1 MEEPGGLQSMG
12 SQRVRLNWVTSV
24 YGDSYISGTLTSKF
38 KLTHNYM
45 SPADLFIVYIIRN
58 PPLHHL
64 LDTLTCIPPHQT
76 GGTAAFYL
84 PKKSLSILCNLQTMR
99 NLTWDVT
106 FKLMIALLY
115 VCPLIGSQVMISRE
129 SRKQNLS
136 CQKESTWKCTDF
148 CASFVSWDSLIVN
161 IFLKELLVFM

>member
-1 MEEPGGLQSMG
+1 MFL
-12 SQRVRLNWVTSV
+12 
-24 YGDSYISGTLTSKF
+24 
-38 KLTHNYM
+38 
-45 SPADLFIVYIIRN
+45 ADLFIVYIIRN

-64 LDTLTCIPPHQT
+64 LDTLTRILPHQT
-76 GGTAAFYL
+76 GRTAAFYL

-106 FKLMIALLY
+106 FKLKIALLY
-115 VCPLIGSQVMISRE
+115 VCPLIGSQMMISRE

-148 CASFVSWDSLIVN
+148 CVSFVSWDSLIVN
-161 IFLKELLVFM
+161 IFLKELLVFIVDVQCNLKIECRVERYGNFAPQFTRFWRNSYLLCPNLNA